1 MAMILSALYH
11 DDSSRIFWVKALRKL
26 WWRCPKTK
34 PSSSEFR
41 SNPRGV
47 QSYSKFQ
54 LPLVISS
61 RDHQVWKCLTC
72 PKQAYGIPLLPCSL
86 DYLDYTWFHLITL
99 DCFRFRLSD
108 PTLPSY
114 SAVSWRPNPNWNW
127 GHPRDVGSMAPWKPL
142 SAEAWQMGI
151 EHGLHGLQGL
161 QGHCKKSKQ
170 FEKSRNFLRNMIQIN
185 WKETKSCLGWHQ
197 WKQKSCRMLSVIQSG
212 GEWWGVVGVEICRY
226 SWSFWNLNVQ
236 WKPHATSCAT
246 SGISQHNCFL
256 SCVCPAAPPLHCFQ
270 VSWPNHALVHAM
282 QPHNK
287 VPSSPV
293 AQWPSGPV
301 PQWPSGPVQ
310 WWPSSV
316 VTVPNNDNFQCVI
329 PPLTCNILQSDG
341 SGMGGPRKPEERWQ
355 FWKNVW
361 VKPFGIVEW
370 PQDRV
375 ITVYYAIEVQI
386 IYCTHIMAVRVV
398 SCHIIS
404 HPVISSH
411 SLNATICKL
420 V

>member
-212 GEWWGVVGVEICRY
+212 GEWWGVVGSGGGRDMQILLKFLKSQR
-226 SWSFWNLNVQ
+226 SMKASRHKLRHFWHFPTQLLLIVRLPGCASTALFSSLLAQ
-236 WKPHATSCAT
+236 SCPGACHAAT
-246 SGISQHNCFL
+246 QQSTF
-256 SCVCPAAPPLHCFQ
+256 
-270 VSWPNHALVHAM
+270 
-282 QPHNK
+282 K
-287 VPSSPV
+287 
-293 AQWPSGPV
+293 PSGPV
-301 PQWPSGPVQ
+301 AQRPSGPVAQ
-310 WWPSSV
+310 FS
-316 VTVPNNDNFQCVI
+316 
-329 PPLTCNILQSDG
+329 
-341 SGMGGPRKPEERWQ
+341 GGPVRWSLCRTMTIS
-355 FWKNVW
+355 NVSS
-361 VKPFGIVEW
+361 P
-370 PQDRV
+370 RLL
-375 ITVYYAIEVQI
+375 AI
-386 IYCTHIMAVRVV
+386 
-398 SCHIIS
+398 SCNPMGAGWEGHGS
-404 HPVISSH
+404 QKRDGNSGRTSE
-411 SLNATICKL
+411 
-420 V
+420 